1 VASTQDD
8 LPPGKVVLDV
18 NYETGTLN
26 SGIRGLDAT
35 LARAPDAARI
45 VDGAARSGRYAISH
59 KVTLHD
65 PAYVSAGAPRSES
78 DTNHWE
84 IGQGATRHRPGMH
97 AIYTVSLMLK
107 DWQRWRGGAHPT
119 DILWQFKHTHG
130 SPDGFVGVNR
140 NSVIFRY
147 GASAQRHLADES
159 QITNK
164 WLDMKFDIYWSD
176 KNDGWIKLWTRF
188 QGQKDYKLAV
198 NVSGIRT
205 FTGNPAKDFGYL
217 KWGMYRPK
225 PKNRALDASV
235 PLTREVYH
243 DDIKMIVLPK

>member
-1 VASTQDD
+1 
-8 LPPGKVVLDV
+8 VLDV

-84 IGQGATRHRPGMH
+84 IGQGG
-97 AIYTVSLMLK
+97 
-107 DWQRWRGGAHPT
+107 
-119 DILWQFKHTHG
+119 HTPSAG
-130 SPDGFVGVNR
+130 NACDLYGQPDVEGLAEMARRRTPDGHPLAVQAYARQSRRVVGVNR

-176 KNDGWIKLWTRF
+176 KNAGWIKLWTRF